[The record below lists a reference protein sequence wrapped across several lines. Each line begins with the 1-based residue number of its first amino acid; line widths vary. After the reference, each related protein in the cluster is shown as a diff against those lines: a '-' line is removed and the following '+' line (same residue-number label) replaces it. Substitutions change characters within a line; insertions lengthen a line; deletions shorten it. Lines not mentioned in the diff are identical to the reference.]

1 MNSISEIREEYARLC
16 AQLGSLVANRERLDD
31 GIKDLKSRILQLDV
45 NYQALVNQAKATD
58 ATTNVADIA
67 ADKTDSPQTH
77 PPIV

>member
-45 NYQALVNQAKATD
+45 NYQALVRPHNEPVD
-58 ATTNVADIA
+58 APQPIETIV
-67 ADKTDSPQTH
+67 DK
-77 PPIV
+77 